1 MIPTATGAT
10 SHGVHSD
17 AHTDEI
23 ALGYRT
29 LPLLADYLRG
39 WAGLALAALPLVTM
53 RPSWPVSLGLA
64 CLIGLFAIFLVQTWR
79 RQHSTVILAPSGLA
93 VVQQAERRLAWQ
105 ELDGLRLRWFGSRSS
120 GKGWLE
126 LELRGRGVKLVVTSA
141 LDRFDAVVADAVQ
154 AANGRGLALEP
165 ATRANV
171 EALLG
176 RAALA
181 CTRRQPSR
189 IS

>member
-1 MIPTATGAT
+1 MIPKAPAAASQAMHWDAPTG
-10 SHGVHSD
+10 
-17 AHTDEI
+17 EI
-23 ALGYRT
+23 TLGYRT

-39 WAGLALAALPLVTM
+39 WAGLALAALPLMTM

-64 CLIGLFAIFLVQTWR
+64 CLMGLFSLFLVQTWR
-79 RQHSTVILAPSGLA
+79 RQHSTVILAPRGLA
-93 VVQQAERRLAWQ
+93 VIQQTEHHLAWRD
-105 ELDGLRLRWFGSRSS
+105 LDGLRLRWFGSRSS

-141 LDRFDAVVADAVQ
+141 LDRFDSVVANAVQ
-154 AANGRGLALEP
+154 AADGRGLALEP

-176 RAALA
+176 RAA
-181 CTRRQPSR
+181 
-189 IS
+189 